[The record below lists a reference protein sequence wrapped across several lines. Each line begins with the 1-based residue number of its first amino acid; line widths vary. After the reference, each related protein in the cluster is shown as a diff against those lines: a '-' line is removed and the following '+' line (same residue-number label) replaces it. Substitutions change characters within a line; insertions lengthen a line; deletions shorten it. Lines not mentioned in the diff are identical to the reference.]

1 MTTTKTMD
9 DVNEAF
15 HAHYNDVK
23 SYPSHCGF
31 LQGRFLCAL
40 IDIQVRHPKTFDEI
54 VEGLQSCVK
63 QLQKREVK
71 DEN

>member
-1 MTTTKTMD
+1 METIKTLD
-9 DVNEAF
+9 DVNKAF
-15 HAHYNDVK
+15 STHFKDVK

-40 IDIQVRHPKTFDEI
+40 IHVKVRHPKTFDEI
-54 VEGLQSCVK
+54 VGRLQGSVIE
-63 QLQKREVK
+63 LQKQEVK